1 MRASARQRHLKMAI
15 PGSKPY
21 RHPLFQVFVL
31 QDERLGNGKKVT
43 RPLALGPKAGRDMV
57 EVVHAEISKAIRSGD
72 VRVRGWHDPIILPA
86 DQPEPAFPRFGNDTG
101 NLRKLVEVAQ
111 GGSVEEYRKMRE
123 QGTSVNLWGDL
134 D

>member
-1 MRASARQRHLKMAI
+1 MSEQAR
-15 PGSKPY
+15 KPS

-31 QDERLGNGKKVT
+31 RDELHWKRGKVT
-43 RPLALGPKAGRDMV
+43 RPLAIGPKSGRDVVDMLCA
-57 EVVHAEISKAIRSGD
+57 EVAKAIQSGKIT
-72 VRVRGWHDPIILPA
+72 GWHDPIVLSA
-86 DQPEPAFPRFGNDTG
+86 DQPELQFPRFGNDTG

-111 GGSVEEYRKMRE
+111 GGTVEEYRKMRE